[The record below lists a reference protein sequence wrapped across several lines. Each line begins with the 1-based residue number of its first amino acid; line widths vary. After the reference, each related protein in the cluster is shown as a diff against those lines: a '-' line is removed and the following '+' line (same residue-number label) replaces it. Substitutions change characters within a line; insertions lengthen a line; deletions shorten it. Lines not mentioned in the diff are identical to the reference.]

1 VIRRATREDAA
12 AIGDVFVRA
21 RDGMTYLPRI
31 PDEDRPKLGT
41 WIVERHEVWVSEKDN
56 AVTGF
61 IGIEPGYLSHIYVDP
76 TAQNRGIGTAL
87 LAHAKTLLPE
97 GMQLWVF
104 QRNEGARRFYERE
117 GFRLVELTDGQG
129 NMEQEPDAR
138 YEWAP

>member
-1 VIRRATREDAA
+1 VIRRATREDAV
-12 AIGDVFVRA
+12 AIGEVFVRA
-21 RDGMTYLPRI
+21 REGMAYLPRI
-31 PDEDRPKLGT
+31 PDEDRPRLGD
-41 WIVERHEVWVSEKDN
+41 WIVERHEVWVWEEN
-56 AVTGF
+56 GAVTGF

-76 TAQNRGIGTAL
+76 GVQNRGIGTAL
-87 LAHAKTLLPE
+87 LARAKQLLPE

-104 QRNEGARRFYERE
+104 QRNGGARRLYERE

>member
-1 VIRRATREDAA
+1 VIRRATPEDAP

-31 PDEDRPKLGT
+31 PDEDRPKLGD
-41 WIVERHEVWVSEKDN
+41 WIVERHEVWVAEEDG
-56 AVTGF
+56 AVAGF

-76 TAQNRGIGTAL
+76 GAQNRGVGTAL
-87 LAHAKTLLPE
+87 LAHAKALLPE

-104 QRNEGARRFYERE
+104 QRNEGARRLYERE

>member
-41 WIVERHEVWVSEKDN
+41 WIVERHEVWVSEEDN

>member
-1 VIRRATREDAA
+1 VIRRATREDAV
-12 AIGDVFVRA
+12 AIGEVFVRA
-21 RDGMTYLPRI
+21 RDGMAYLPRI
-31 PDEDRPKLGT
+31 PDEDRPRLGD
-41 WIVERHEVWVSEKDN
+41 WIVERHEVWVWEEN
-56 AVTGF
+56 GAVTSF

-76 TAQNRGIGTAL
+76 GVQNRGIGTAL
-87 LAHAKTLLPE
+87 LARAKQLLPE

-104 QRNEGARRFYERE
+104 QRNGGARRLYERE

>member
-1 VIRRATREDAA
+1 MIRRATPEDAA
-12 AIGDVFVRA
+12 AVGQVFVRA

-31 PDEDRPKLGT
+31 PDEDRPKLGG
-41 WIVERHEVWVSEKDN
+41 WIVERHEVWVAEEGG

-61 IGIEPGYLSHIYVDP
+61 IGLEPGYLSHIYVDP
-76 TAQNRGIGTAL
+76 AAQNRGIGTAL
-87 LAHAKTLLPE
+87 LAHAKELLPE

-104 QRNEGARRFYERE
+104 QLNEGARRLYERE

>member
-1 VIRRATREDAA
+1 VIRRATPQDAD
-12 AIGDVFVRA
+12 AIGELFVRT
-21 RDGMTYLPRI
+21 RDAMAYLPRI
-31 PDEDRPKLGT
+31 PDEDRPKLGS
-41 WIVERHEVWVSEKDN
+41 WIVERHEVWVADEDG
-56 AVTGF
+56 AVKGF

-76 TAQNRGIGTAL
+76 ESQNRGIGSAL
-87 LAHAKTLLPE
+87 LAHAKALLPG

-104 QRNEGARRFYERE
+104 QQNEGARRLYERE

>member
-1 VIRRATREDAA
+1 MIRRATPQDAA
-12 AIGDVFVRA
+12 AIGDVFIRA
-21 RDGMTYLPRI
+21 RDEMAYLPRI

-41 WIVERHEVWVSEKDN
+41 WIVERHEVWVAEEDG
-56 AVTGF
+56 AVRGF
-61 IGIEPGYLSHIYVDP
+61 IGIEPRYLSHIYVDP
-76 TAQNRGIGTAL
+76 EAQNRGIGSAL
-87 LAHAKTLLPE
+87 LAHAKALLPH

-104 QRNEGARRFYERE
+104 QRNEGARRLYERE

>member
-1 VIRRATREDAA
+1 MIRRATPEDAA
-12 AIGDVFVRA
+12 TIGEVFVRA

-31 PDEDRPKLGT
+31 PDEDRPKLGA
-41 WIVERHEVWVSEKDN
+41 WIVERHQVWVAEEDG

-76 TAQNRGIGTAL
+76 AVQNRGIGSAL
-87 LAHAKTLLPE
+87 LAHAKTLLPD

>member
-1 VIRRATREDAA
+1 VIRRATREDAV
-12 AIGDVFVRA
+12 AIGEVFVRA
-21 RDGMTYLPRI
+21 RDGMAYLPRI
-31 PDEDRPKLGT
+31 PDEDRPRLGA
-41 WIVERHEVWVSEKDN
+41 WIVERHEVWVWEEDG

-76 TAQNRGIGTAL
+76 GVQRRGIGTAL
-87 LAHAKTLLPE
+87 LVRAKQLLPD

-104 QRNEGARRFYERE
+104 QRNDGARRLYERE

>member
-1 VIRRATREDAA
+1 VIRRATPEDAP

-31 PDEDRPKLGT
+31 PDEDRPKLGD
-41 WIVERHEVWVSEKDN
+41 WIVERHEVWVAEDDG
-56 AVTGF
+56 AVAGF

-76 TAQNRGIGTAL
+76 AAQNRGVGTAL
-87 LAHAKTLLPE
+87 LAHAKALLPE

-104 QRNEGARRFYERE
+104 QRNEGARRLYERE

>member
-1 VIRRATREDAA
+1 MIRRATPEDAT
-12 AIGDVFVRA
+12 AIGQVFVRA

-31 PDEDRPKLGT
+31 PDEDRPKLGG
-41 WIVERHEVWVSEKDN
+41 WIVERHEVWVAEQDGI
-56 AVTGF
+56 VTGF
-61 IGIEPGYLSHIYVDP
+61 IGLEPGYLSHIYVDP
-76 TAQNRGIGTAL
+76 SAQNRGIGTAL
-87 LAHAKTLLPE
+87 LAHAKALLPD

-104 QRNEGARRFYERE
+104 QRNEGARRLYERE

>member
-1 VIRRATREDAA
+1 VIRRATPQDAD
-12 AIGDVFVRA
+12 AIGEVFVRT
-21 RDGMTYLPRI
+21 RDAMAYLPRI
-31 PDEDRPKLGT
+31 PDEDRPKLGG
-41 WIVERHEVWVSEKDN
+41 WIVEQHEVWVAEEDG

-76 TAQNRGIGTAL
+76 ESQNRGIGSAL
-87 LAHAKTLLPE
+87 LAHAKALLPG

-104 QRNEGARRFYERE
+104 QRNEGARRLYERE